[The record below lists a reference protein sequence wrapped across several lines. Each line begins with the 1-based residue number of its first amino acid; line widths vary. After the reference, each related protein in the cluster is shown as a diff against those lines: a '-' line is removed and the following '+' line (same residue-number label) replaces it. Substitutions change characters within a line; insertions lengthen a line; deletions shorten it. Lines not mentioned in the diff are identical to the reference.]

1 MEGLE
6 KADICLLE
14 NLSEFKEEVANCSKF
29 AQMLSSGVDIFVN
42 DSFSQSHKILA
53 STVGVTRFC
62 HSCVAGFHFEESL
75 CQLKM
80 VAETSRNPYVAV
92 VRLCCCC
99 CFLQFLIYLL
109 NSETYFYNFR
119 SLECILY

>member
-6 KADICLLE
+6 KADIFLLE

-62 HSCVAGFHFEESL
+62 HSCVAGFYFEESL
-75 CQLKM
+75 CQLKK

-92 VRLCCCC
+92 VCLYCCC
-99 CFLQFLIYLL
+99 LQINLFFLL
-109 NSETYFYNFR
+109 NS
-119 SLECILY
+119 